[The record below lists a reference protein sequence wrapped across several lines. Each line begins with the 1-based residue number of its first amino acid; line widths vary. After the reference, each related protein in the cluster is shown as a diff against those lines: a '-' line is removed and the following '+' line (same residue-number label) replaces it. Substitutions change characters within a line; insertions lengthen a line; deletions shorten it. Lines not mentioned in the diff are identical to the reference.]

1 MFTGVIGSRR
11 NFWFCIVLSLCLLVG
26 FSRSSLTCGMW
37 LINKYT
43 SDSSKVTKGRVS
55 HGAHIIK
62 YWTISSMAN
71 KCNKNNNDN
80 NRPQTALFYIPAEN
94 VGKLGILSL
103 LVVFTMI
110 IFTIIVQ
117 KMAKILVLLE
127 AGRSVPYYRKLTRFS
142 QIHV

>member
-1 MFTGVIGSRR
+1 
-11 NFWFCIVLSLCLLVG
+11 
-26 FSRSSLTCGMW
+26 
-37 LINKYT
+37 
-43 SDSSKVTKGRVS
+43 
-55 HGAHIIK
+55 
-62 YWTISSMAN
+62 MAN
-71 KCNKNNNDN
+71 KCNKNNNDY

-94 VGKLGILSL
+94 VSKLGILSL

>member
-1 MFTGVIGSRR
+1 
-11 NFWFCIVLSLCLLVG
+11 
-26 FSRSSLTCGMW
+26 
-37 LINKYT
+37 
-43 SDSSKVTKGRVS
+43 
-55 HGAHIIK
+55 
-62 YWTISSMAN
+62 MAN

-127 AGRSVPYYRKLTRFS
+127 AGRSLPYYRKLTRFS
-142 QIHV
+142 QIHI

>member
-1 MFTGVIGSRR
+1 
-11 NFWFCIVLSLCLLVG
+11 
-26 FSRSSLTCGMW
+26 
-37 LINKYT
+37 
-43 SDSSKVTKGRVS
+43 
-55 HGAHIIK
+55 
-62 YWTISSMAN
+62 MAN

-142 QIHV
+142 HIHV

>member
-1 MFTGVIGSRR
+1 
-11 NFWFCIVLSLCLLVG
+11 
-26 FSRSSLTCGMW
+26 
-37 LINKYT
+37 
-43 SDSSKVTKGRVS
+43 
-55 HGAHIIK
+55 
-62 YWTISSMAN
+62 MAN

>member
-1 MFTGVIGSRR
+1 
-11 NFWFCIVLSLCLLVG
+11 
-26 FSRSSLTCGMW
+26 
-37 LINKYT
+37 
-43 SDSSKVTKGRVS
+43 
-55 HGAHIIK
+55 
-62 YWTISSMAN
+62 MAN

-127 AGRSVPYYRKLTRFS
+127 AGRSVPYYRKLTSDF
-142 QIHV
+142 HKFTFN

>member
-1 MFTGVIGSRR
+1 
-11 NFWFCIVLSLCLLVG
+11 
-26 FSRSSLTCGMW
+26 
-37 LINKYT
+37 
-43 SDSSKVTKGRVS
+43 
-55 HGAHIIK
+55 
-62 YWTISSMAN
+62 MAN

-117 KMAKILVLLE
+117 KMAKILVLIE
-127 AGRSVPYYRKLTRFS
+127 AGRSVPYYRKLTRLS

>member
-1 MFTGVIGSRR
+1 
-11 NFWFCIVLSLCLLVG
+11 
-26 FSRSSLTCGMW
+26 
-37 LINKYT
+37 
-43 SDSSKVTKGRVS
+43 
-55 HGAHIIK
+55 
-62 YWTISSMAN
+62 MAN

-80 NRPQTALFYIPAEN
+80 NRPQTVLFYIPAEN

-117 KMAKILVLLE
+117 KMAKILVLIE
-127 AGRSVPYYRKLTRFS
+127 AGRSVPYYRKLTRLS

>member
-1 MFTGVIGSRR
+1 
-11 NFWFCIVLSLCLLVG
+11 
-26 FSRSSLTCGMW
+26 
-37 LINKYT
+37 
-43 SDSSKVTKGRVS
+43 
-55 HGAHIIK
+55 
-62 YWTISSMAN
+62 MAN

-127 AGRSVPYYRKLTRFS
+127 AGRSVPYYRKLRRFS

>member
-1 MFTGVIGSRR
+1 
-11 NFWFCIVLSLCLLVG
+11 
-26 FSRSSLTCGMW
+26 
-37 LINKYT
+37 
-43 SDSSKVTKGRVS
+43 
-55 HGAHIIK
+55 
-62 YWTISSMAN
+62 MAD

-117 KMAKILVLLE
+117 KMAKILVLIE
-127 AGRSVPYYRKLTRFS
+127 AGRSVPYYRKLTRLS

>member
-1 MFTGVIGSRR
+1 
-11 NFWFCIVLSLCLLVG
+11 
-26 FSRSSLTCGMW
+26 
-37 LINKYT
+37 
-43 SDSSKVTKGRVS
+43 
-55 HGAHIIK
+55 
-62 YWTISSMAN
+62 MAN
-71 KCNKNNNDN
+71 KCNKNNYDN

-127 AGRSVPYYRKLTRFS
+127 AGRNLPYYRK
-142 QIHV
+142 

>member
-1 MFTGVIGSRR
+1 
-11 NFWFCIVLSLCLLVG
+11 
-26 FSRSSLTCGMW
+26 
-37 LINKYT
+37 
-43 SDSSKVTKGRVS
+43 
-55 HGAHIIK
+55 
-62 YWTISSMAN
+62 MAN

-94 VGKLGILSL
+94 VSKLGILSL

>member
-1 MFTGVIGSRR
+1 
-11 NFWFCIVLSLCLLVG
+11 
-26 FSRSSLTCGMW
+26 
-37 LINKYT
+37 
-43 SDSSKVTKGRVS
+43 
-55 HGAHIIK
+55 
-62 YWTISSMAN
+62 MAN

-142 QIHV
+142 QIRV

>member
-1 MFTGVIGSRR
+1 
-11 NFWFCIVLSLCLLVG
+11 
-26 FSRSSLTCGMW
+26 
-37 LINKYT
+37 
-43 SDSSKVTKGRVS
+43 
-55 HGAHIIK
+55 
-62 YWTISSMAN
+62 MAN

-80 NRPQTALFYIPAEN
+80 NRPQTALFYIHAEN

>member
-1 MFTGVIGSRR
+1 
-11 NFWFCIVLSLCLLVG
+11 
-26 FSRSSLTCGMW
+26 
-37 LINKYT
+37 
-43 SDSSKVTKGRVS
+43 
-55 HGAHIIK
+55 
-62 YWTISSMAN
+62 MAN

-127 AGRSVPYYRKLTRFS
+127 AGRSVPYYRKFTRFS

>member
-1 MFTGVIGSRR
+1 
-11 NFWFCIVLSLCLLVG
+11 
-26 FSRSSLTCGMW
+26 
-37 LINKYT
+37 
-43 SDSSKVTKGRVS
+43 
-55 HGAHIIK
+55 
-62 YWTISSMAN
+62 MAN
-71 KCNKNNNDN
+71 KFNKNNNDN

>member
-1 MFTGVIGSRR
+1 
-11 NFWFCIVLSLCLLVG
+11 
-26 FSRSSLTCGMW
+26 
-37 LINKYT
+37 
-43 SDSSKVTKGRVS
+43 
-55 HGAHIIK
+55 
-62 YWTISSMAN
+62 MAN

-117 KMAKILVLLE
+117 KMAKILVLIE